1 MRRRRL
7 LLAIALALVAVAVF
21 FGLLLRPSGEAA
33 PRLAAKHFSLIAA
46 DKRKPLPDATAP
58 ALLPPPPSVALNSL
72 RGRPAFVDVWASWCV
87 PCREE
92 APLLARLW
100 RQSRS
105 QVRFLG
111 IDVEDS
117 RAEARA
123 FVRRYG
129 LGYPHIVDPQASLAR
144 RLAFFGL
151 PTAYF
156 VDSKGR
162 VAAKLIGKQEE
173 ETLRQRCERSR
184 RRRGAG

>member
-1 MRRRRL
+1 MP
-7 LLAIALALVAVAVF
+7 
-21 FGLLLRPSGEAA
+21 RPT
-33 PRLAAKHFSLIAA
+33 L
-46 DKRKPLPDATAP
+46 T
-58 ALLPPPPSVALNSL
+58 PPPPSIALESL
-72 RGRPAFVDVWASWCV
+72 RGRPTFIGVWASWCV

-100 RQSRS
+100 REYRA

-111 IDVEDS
+111 IDIEDS

-129 LGYPHIVDPQASLAR
+129 LGYPHIFDINATLASKLG
-144 RLAFFGL
+144 FFGL

-162 VAAKLIGKQEE
+162 VAAKLVGEQDEAI
-173 ETLRQRCERSR
+173 LRAALAALAADAK
-184 RRRGAG
+184 GTG